1 MGEADKVKY
10 ASFVKGDGT
19 AGFGRVEGERLVELA
34 GASDLRS
41 ALAAGPLESLAGAG
55 ALDLSQVRLLPPI
68 PNPGKILC
76 IGLNYQSHREETGRG
91 ATDHPVIFTRFADTL
106 VADGEALVR
115 PQASE
120 KFDYEGELAVV
131 IGRPGRAI
139 SRNDAFDHVA
149 GYACFN
155 DASVRDWQR
164 HTSQFTPGKNF
175 PATGAFGPFLVTPS
189 DAADLA
195 AQRVTTRLNG
205 QLVQDQ
211 PISDMIFPID
221 ELIAYISTFTP
232 LGPGDVIVTGT
243 PGGVGMAR
251 TPPLWMKSG
260 DVVEV
265 EIGVIG
271 RLRNPVAGEAR

>member
-1 MGEADKVKY
+1 VKY

-19 AGFGRVEGERLVELA
+19 PAFGRVEGERIIALG
-34 GASDLRS
+34 GASDLKS
-41 ALAAGPLESLAGAG
+41 ALAGGALESLPEAGAF
-55 ALDLSQVRLLPPI
+55 DLAQVRLAPPI

-106 VADGEALVR
+106 VADGAPLVR
-115 PQASE
+115 PDASE
-120 KFDYEGELAVV
+120 QFDYEGELAVV
-131 IGRPGRAI
+131 IGRAGRAI
-139 SRNDAFDHVA
+139 DRAHAFDHVA

-164 HTSQFTPGKNF
+164 HTGQFTPGKNF
-175 PATGAFGPFLVTPS
+175 PGTGGFGPFMVTP
-189 DAADLA
+189 AAVADLQA
-195 AQRVTTRLNG
+195 ERVTTRLNG
-205 QLVQDQ
+205 QIVQDQ
-211 PISDMIFPID
+211 PISDMIFPVD

-251 TPPLWMKSG
+251 NPPLWMKPG
-260 DVVEV
+260 DMVEV
-265 EIGVIG
+265 EIGVMG
-271 RLRNPVAGEAR
+271 RLRNPVAGETR